1 MNALSYLR
9 SVLWMCPLIAVA
21 TTFMGTLSLTSSLFD
36 STGSVQH
43 KIAVAW
49 ARMLLRI
56 TMVKV
61 DVIGVQ
67 RLDPNQSYVFCS
79 NHFSLIDTPLMFGS
93 MPREFRILA
102 HHGLWKIPF
111 IGWHLSRAGHML
123 VNREN
128 PREAVKN
135 IATAAEK
142 IRAGTSVLIFPEGG
156 RTRGEEMR
164 PFKPGAAHIAIKA
177 GVPIV
182 PMAIVGT
189 RDVLTPGSSHLHPG
203 KAELRIGEPVST
215 EGMANRDGKETI
227 RRVQEE
233 VGRIWKMD
241 KWS

>member
-36 STGSVQH
+36 SSGSLQH

-49 ARMLLRI
+49 ARLVLGI
-56 TMVKV
+56 TMVRV
-61 DVIGVQ
+61 DVVGAQ
-67 RLDPNQSYVFCS
+67 RLDANQSYVFCS

-93 MPREFRILA
+93 MPRQFRILA

-111 IGWHLSRAGHML
+111 IGWHLRRAGHML
-123 VNREN
+123 VNRES

-135 IATAAEK
+135 IAAAAEK
-142 IRAGTSVLIFPEGG
+142 IRGGTSVLIFPEGG
-156 RTRGEEMR
+156 RTRGEQMR
-164 PFKPGAAHIAIKA
+164 TFKPGAAHIAIKA

-189 RDVLTPGSSHLHPG
+189 RDILTPGSSHLRPG
-203 KAELRIGEPVST
+203 RAELRIGEPVGT
-215 EGMANRDGKETI
+215 AGLANRDGKETI
-227 RRVQEE
+227 RRVREE
-233 VGRIWKMD
+233 GGCED
-241 KWS
+241 